1 MDFKVLGILFFVFLF
16 CSEVSAQSITAIKKE
31 KEKSE
36 KQISY
41 LNKLLEEAKNNK
53 SVSTEK
59 LNILQQKILQSK
71 RLISSL
77 NQEVKYIQSNI
88 SANEVRIGE
97 LQNDRNAM
105 LELYAK
111 LVYGSWK
118 KRNKN
123 NKLMFIFSSSDF
135 NQAYNRFK
143 YFQQIQE
150 YSGRQ
155 LEMIRQVNDSLD
167 KKNLDLKKLI
177 EQKNTVLGTINEKN
191 KELES
196 EQVKE
201 SHFITELQK
210 KEKELKKKLQVEMQN
225 RQKLNKELNRLIARQ
240 AKKNSTSSSVYKLTP
255 EEKLLSD
262 DFAKN
267 RGKLPWPVTEGFI
280 SEKFGVRPHPVLKKV
295 VVENSGVNITTS
307 KNAEVRSVFKGVVTE
322 IFFIPGA
329 NNVVIIQHGNYFT
342 TYPNLIDVKVQK
354 GTQVNTKDIIG
365 KVGFD
370 SEKGSVLNFQI
381 WKYPEKANQDAIKL
395 DPEFWLAK

>member
-31 KEKSE
+31 KDKSE

-123 NKLMFIFSSSDF
+123 NKLMFIFSSTDF

-167 KKNLDLKKLI
+167 MKNLDLKKLI

-240 AKKNSTSSSVYKLTP
+240 AKKSSTSSSVYKLTP

>member
-240 AKKNSTSSSVYKLTP
+240 AKKSSTSSSVYKLTP

>member
-167 KKNLDLKKLI
+167 MKNLDLKKLI

-240 AKKNSTSSSVYKLTP
+240 AKKSSTSSSVYKLTP

>member
-123 NKLMFIFSSSDF
+123 NKLMFIFSSTDF

-167 KKNLDLKKLI
+167 MKNLDLKKLI
-177 EQKNTVLGTINEKN
+177 EQKNTVLETINEKN

-240 AKKNSTSSSVYKLTP
+240 AKKSSTSSSVYKLTP